1 MRAQTFSG
9 RKWILAQLGGVVAV
23 LSLFSPAAM
32 PAPCSQGCTPQKLVR
47 AETAEGA
54 VAGQSLGKVVAF
66 LGIPY
71 AAPPVGAR
79 RFKAPQP
86 PMKWSGT
93 RPALDFG
100 PACPQPLD
108 ADPTEN
114 SENVM
119 AEDCL
124 SLNIWTPRVDGKK
137 RPVMFWIYGGG
148 FVVGASRNTWYNG
161 AHLSARGDVVV
172 VSFNYR
178 LGAWGFL
185 SLGSFDKSYAK
196 SANVGLLDQIAAL
209 KWVRRNIAN
218 FGGDPDNI
226 TIFGESAGAS
236 SVGNLLGMPAAK
248 GLFAKAIMESGIPD
262 GRSAFGGTIQ
272 ASRTAAEFMRLA
284 GVRTPSELSTRSMA
298 DLLKVQDEMFSARH
312 TEVGSFGPTVDGV
325 VLKESPYAV
334 VTQGRGSRVPVLIG
348 TTLQEMRYFA
358 TAEDNGIERKPRNL
372 LLTQLQAIVGPRAP
386 EVLDV
391 YQRLYPEWGDA
402 VIQIASD
409 VIERVPSIRLAARLS
424 EYEPVYM
431 YLLTY
436 ISNSTYKEFGSSHAM
451 DLPFVFGNVNLP
463 EVIVFTGRDPRRC
476 ELANRVM
483 DSWAAFARTGNPT
496 PRSGPVWPTYDA
508 TTRATMELGP
518 ESHVVDDPLS
528 AQRKVWGD
536 ANLFGPETWAL
547 LFVNHPAA
555 NR

>member
-1 MRAQTFSG
+1 MRRSNHSALNRVIGQ
-9 RKWILAQLGGVVAV
+9 LAVAV
-23 LSLFSPAAM
+23 AISALYGRVATS
-32 PAPCSQGCTPQKLVR
+32 APCSQGCAMQNLVR
-47 AETAEGA
+47 ADTEQGVVEGA
-54 VAGQSLGKVVAF
+54 AQGKAVAF

-71 AAPPVGAR
+71 AAPPVGKR
-79 RFKAPQP
+79 RFKPPQP
-86 PMKWSGT
+86 PANWSGT

-100 PACPQPLD
+100 PACPQLLD

-124 SLNIWTPRVDGKK
+124 TLNIWTPRVDGRK

-185 SLGSFDKSYAK
+185 ALGSFDKSYAE

-209 KWVRRNIAN
+209 KWVRRNIAK
-218 FGGDPDNI
+218 FGGDPNNI

-248 GLFAKAIMESGIPD
+248 GLFAKAIMESGTPD
-262 GRSAFGGTIQ
+262 GRSADGGSLQTR
-272 ASRTAAEFMRLA
+272 RTAAEFMKLA
-284 GVRTPSELSTRSMA
+284 GARTPSELATKSMA
-298 DLLKVQDEMFSARH
+298 DLLKAQDEMFSAKH
-312 TEVGSFGPTVDGV
+312 SDIGSFGPSVDGV

-334 VTQGRGSRVPVLIG
+334 VTQGRGSRVPILIG

-358 TAEDNGIERKPRNL
+358 SAEDDGLAQKPRKL
-372 LLTQLQAIVGPRAP
+372 LLTQLRAIVGPRAP

-391 YQRLYPEWGDA
+391 YQRLYPKWGDA

-409 VIERVPSIRLAARLS
+409 VIERVPSIRLAARVS
-424 EYEPVYM
+424 AYEPVYM

-436 ISNSTYKEFGSSHAM
+436 ISNSTYKDFGSSHAM

-476 ELANRVM
+476 ELADKVM
-483 DSWAAFARTGNPT
+483 DTWATFARTGNPT
-496 PRSGPVWPTYDA
+496 LSSGPEWPTYDSA
-508 TTRATMELGP
+508 TRATMELGP
-518 ESHVVDDPLS
+518 EIRVVDDPLS
-528 AQRKVWGD
+528 AQRKAWGD
-536 ANLFGPETWAL
+536 ASLSGPQPWRL
-547 LFVNHPAA
+547 LFVNSPPAHE
-555 NR
+555 